1 MCGRLWR
8 IEGGIP
14 NALCFL
20 GRKLAATEKRSLRLD
35 AAARK
40 VFEGQDAGADRE
52 KCPAAG
58 NRTADRFTGQ
68 LSEAFARI
76 DQTHRV
82 KQRAY
87 ADSRAQLW
95 RTRRDH

>member
-8 IEGGIP
+8 IRSGIP
-14 NALCFL
+14 DALRFF
-20 GRKLAATEKRSLRLD
+20 GRKLAATKERSLRLD
-35 AAARK
+35 AAAGK

-52 KCPAAG
+52 KCPATG

-68 LSEAFARI
+68 LSETFARI

-82 KQRAY
+82 KHTGLR
-87 ADSRAQLW
+87 
-95 RTRRDH
+95 